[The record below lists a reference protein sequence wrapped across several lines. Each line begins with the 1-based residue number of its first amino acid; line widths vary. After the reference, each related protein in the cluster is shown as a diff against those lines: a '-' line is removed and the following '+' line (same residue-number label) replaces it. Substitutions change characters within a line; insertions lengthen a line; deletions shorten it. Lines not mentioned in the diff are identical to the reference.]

1 MVKNKEGLRD
11 LEICR
16 SVNMMQVEQFRSTVL
31 WVGYVVGE
39 IYLIRMNVTQKN
51 DPENLLWICVLN
63 RKFTQL
69 ITCSSIKRV
78 FSIEYMNCHL
88 IENMSQRVVQYLLK
102 SRK

>member
-51 DPENLLWICVLN
+51 DPENLL
-63 RKFTQL
+63 
-69 ITCSSIKRV
+69 
-78 FSIEYMNCHL
+78 
-88 IENMSQRVVQYLLK
+88 
-102 SRK
+102 